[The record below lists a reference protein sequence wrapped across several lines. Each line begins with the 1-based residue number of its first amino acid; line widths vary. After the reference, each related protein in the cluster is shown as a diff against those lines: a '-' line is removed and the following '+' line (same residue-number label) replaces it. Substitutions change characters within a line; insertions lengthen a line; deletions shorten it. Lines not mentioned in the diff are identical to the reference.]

1 MRARFTRC
9 STVLVA
15 VVMLTVGCSST
26 RRSVEV
32 ASEPA
37 TLEAQALHAHHMVEH
52 KLVFTG
58 TVLRVQETD
67 GGSRAEVRIERID
80 DKPAAVS
87 LRAGQIVT
95 VLAAEPQAFELDQLR
110 RFVTEPVIYGD
121 RLTVRLLSAQAA
133 ADRAIEPLAQ
143 ALRTAEIVVTG
154 KVVEIRPAPR
164 AAFAATLRVTEHD
177 PQWHDAVVEIERIT
191 KGAPA
196 MIRADGKRQIVVRF
210 AKSMDVRFYRM
221 PKFTLGQEGVF
232 LLQADKLSATPTAE
246 LRGQEIRTLLA
257 PTMACCQPLDA
268 EPRIRSLI
276 TRPPG

>member
-32 ASEPA
+32 TSEPA

-58 TVLRVQETD
+58 TVLRVQPTD
-67 GGSRAEVRIERID
+67 VGSRAEVRIERID

-121 RLTVRLLSAQAA
+121 RLTVRLLSAGPAVL
-133 ADRAIEPLAQ
+133 AIGPLEQ

-177 PQWHDAVVEIERIT
+177 PQWHDAVVEIQTIN
-191 KGAPA
+191 KGTPA
-196 MIRADGKRQIVVRF
+196 MIRVDGKRQIVVRF

-232 LLQADKLSATPTAE
+232 LLQGDKLSATPTAE
-246 LRGQEIRTLLA
+246 LGGQEIRTLLA

>member
-1 MRARFTRC
+1 
-9 STVLVA
+9 
-15 VVMLTVGCSST
+15 MLTVGCSST

-95 VLAAEPQAFELDQLR
+95 VLAAEPQAFEPDELR

-121 RLTVRLLSAQAA
+121 RLTVRLLSAGP
-133 ADRAIEPLAQ
+133 ADLAIGPLAQ

-164 AAFAATLRVTEHD
+164 AAFTTTLRVTEHD
-177 PQWHDAVVEIERIT
+177 PQWHDAVVEIERIN

-232 LLQADKLSATPTAE
+232 LLQGDKLSATPTAE
-246 LRGQEIRTLLA
+246 LLGQEIRTLLA
-257 PTMACCQPLDA
+257 PTMTCCQPLDA

-276 TRPPG
+276 ARPPG